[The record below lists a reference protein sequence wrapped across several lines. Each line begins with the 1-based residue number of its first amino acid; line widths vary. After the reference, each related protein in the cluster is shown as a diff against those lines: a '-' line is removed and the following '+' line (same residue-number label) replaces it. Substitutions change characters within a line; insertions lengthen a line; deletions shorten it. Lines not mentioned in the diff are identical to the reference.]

1 MFDLRDRGLRWSI
14 GAVVLMLALLDGQAL
29 IQTLRSQSR
38 HRARVAQ
45 ATRDAVAAARPR
57 LQERLTAEN
66 GPSSAIAD
74 EALRAASCQELEVFD
89 AGGLRLFG
97 HPTPA
102 PVKHWLAAE
111 ERGQVAAGET
121 LVLGPLLGREL
132 RLLAYLELQMPGA
145 PVIARFARAVPELA
159 EDLGDRRELIVRH
172 AVSLTLLIVIATMAF
187 LPRRRSREPA
197 PARALDAYEQ
207 AMGRLRDR
215 GAALE
220 QQIRDT
226 APFVRAGELTSGMAH
241 EVRNGLGTIVGY
253 ARLIERG
260 AAADETVLAA
270 KAIREESEALESVVR
285 RFVDL
290 VKQEDLRLAPFDA
303 HRLLSRIA
311 AREESQRPGAR
322 VEVRP
327 GEAPLLAD
335 EEMLERAVENLVR
348 NGREAAG
355 PEGHVTVHAS
365 ATGSE
370 ARICVEDDGPGLRP
384 EQKKALRPFF
394 TTKPGGLGLGLAI
407 VHKIASLHGGRVLIG
422 DRAPHGLDVTL
433 VLPSRSADV
442 DVTSRNAEAASGS
455 SSVRVDEP

>member
-29 IQTLRSQSR
+29 IQTLRSQGR

-57 LQERLTAEN
+57 LQERLAAEN
-66 GPSSAIAD
+66 GPSSAMAD
-74 EALRAASCQELEVFD
+74 EAMRASSCQELEIFD
-89 AGGLRLFG
+89 AVGLRLFS

-102 PVKHWLAAE
+102 PVKHWLASEA
-111 ERGQVAAGET
+111 RGRVEAGET
-121 LVLGPLLGREL
+121 LTFGPLLGREL
-132 RLLAYLELQMPGA
+132 RLLAYMELRMGGA

-159 EDLGDRRELIVRH
+159 EDLQERRELIVRH
-172 AVSLTLLIVIATMAF
+172 AVSLTLLMVVAVIAF
-187 LPRRRSREPA
+187 LPRRRHREPA

-260 AAADETVLAA
+260 SATEDAILAA
-270 KAIREESEALESVVR
+270 RAIREESESLESVVR

-290 VKQEDLRLAPFDA
+290 VKQEELRLARFDA
-303 HRLLSRIA
+303 HRLLARVA
-311 AREESQRPGAR
+311 AREERQRPGAR

-327 GEAPLLAD
+327 GEVPLVAD

-355 PEGHVTVHAS
+355 PEGLVTVHAS
-365 ATGSE
+365 TSGSE
-370 ARICVEDDGPGLRP
+370 ARIGVEDDGPGLRP
-384 EQKKALRPFF
+384 EQMKALRPFF
-394 TTKPGGLGLGLAI
+394 TTKAGGLGLGLAI
-407 VHKIASLHGGRVLIG
+407 VHKIASLHGGRVLMG
-422 DRAPHGLDVTL
+422 DHAPHGLAVTL
-433 VLPSRSADV
+433 VLPSQRADI
-442 DVTSRNAEAASGS
+442 DVTARNAEDG
-455 SSVRVDEP
+455 P